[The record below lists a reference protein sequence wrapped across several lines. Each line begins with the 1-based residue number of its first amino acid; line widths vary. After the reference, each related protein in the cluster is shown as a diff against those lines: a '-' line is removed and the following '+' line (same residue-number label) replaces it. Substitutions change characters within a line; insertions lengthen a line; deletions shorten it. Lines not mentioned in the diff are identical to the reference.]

1 MRAAR
6 SAGAV
11 LALALGACRSGN
23 AGTTDAGVLPPPSAL
38 TCEALVAPEVRDS
51 LPGFTLKE
59 ERTCPTCGPLCIFRS
74 AEQKDVTVSISYDC
88 RKRFE
93 GEDVRALLT
102 PALNAGGVEVPALGK
117 AAARR
122 EPVPGMLQVSA
133 WDDDTPCG
141 IVVTWLGKDKER
153 ALDIARM
160 TLFATTPERL
170 IQAGTHPAPPSS
182 NGSPVGATPNAG
194 LGPDAGVP

>member
-1 MRAAR
+1 MRAGR
-6 SAGAV
+6 GAAVV
-11 LALALGACRSGN
+11 LALALGACRSRN
-23 AGTTDAGVLPPPSAL
+23 AGTEDAGTLPPPDAL
-38 TCEALVAPEVRDS
+38 HCEALVSAEVRDALS
-51 LPGFTLKE
+51 GFRMTE
-59 ERTCPTCGPLCIFRS
+59 ERPCPTCGPMCTFRS

-93 GEDVRALLT
+93 GEDVQGLLSPT
-102 PALNAGGVEVPALGK
+102 LRAGGVEVPALGK

-153 ALDIARM
+153 ALDIARL
-160 TLFATTPERL
+160 TLSATTPERL
-170 IQAGTHPAPPSS
+170 VQAGAPPGIG
-182 NGSPVGATPNAG
+182 GSTTPDASTA
-194 LGPDAGVP
+194 PDAGLP

>member
-1 MRAAR
+1 MRAVR
-6 SAGAV
+6 GVGLV
-11 LALALGACRSGN
+11 LALALSACRSRG
-23 AGTTDAGVLPPPSAL
+23 AGAEDAGFPPPPEAL
-38 TCEALVAPEVRDS
+38 TCEGLVSLEVRDV

-59 ERTCPTCGPLCIFRS
+59 ERPCPSCGPLCVFRS
-74 AEQKDVTVSISYDC
+74 LEQKDVSLSIAYDC
-88 RKRFE
+88 RKRFD
-93 GEDVRALLT
+93 GEDLQALLIPT
-102 PALNAGGVEVPALGK
+102 LKAGGMEVPAMGK

-141 IVVTWLGKDKER
+141 IVVTWLGPDKDR

-170 IQAGTHPAPPSS
+170 TQAATPPGKGSPTAGGDAGTA
-182 NGSPVGATPNAG
+182 
-194 LGPDAGVP
+194 LDAGPP

>member
-1 MRAAR
+1 V
-6 SAGAV
+6 V
-11 LALALGACRSGN
+11 LALALGACRSRD
-23 AGTTDAGVLPPPSAL
+23 AGTTDAGTLPPPGAL
-38 TCEALVAPEVRDS
+38 NCEALVSAEVRDS
-51 LPGFTLKE
+51 LPGFRLTE
-59 ERTCPTCGPLCIFRS
+59 ERPCPTCGPMCTFRS

-93 GEDVRALLT
+93 GQDVRGLLS
-102 PALNAGGVEVPALGK
+102 PALRAGGVEVPALGR

-141 IVVTWLGKDKER
+141 IVVTWLGKDRER

-170 IQAGTHPAPPSS
+170 MQAGSPPAIG
-182 NGSPVGATPNAG
+182 GSTT
-194 LGPDAGVP
+194 PDAGPAPDAGLP

>member
-1 MRAAR
+1 MRA
-6 SAGAV
+6 GWGVGVV
-11 LALALGACRSGN
+11 LALALSACRSR
-23 AGTTDAGVLPPPSAL
+23 DAGSADAGFPPPPEAL
-38 TCEALVAPEVRDS
+38 TCEGLVSLEVRDA
-51 LPGFTLKE
+51 LPGFSFKE
-59 ERTCPTCGPLCIFRS
+59 ERPCASCGPLCVFRS
-74 AEQKDVTVSISYDC
+74 AEQKDVSLSIAYDC

-93 GEDVRALLT
+93 GEDLQALLIPT
-102 PALNAGGVEVPALGK
+102 LKAGGMEVPAMGK

-141 IVVTWLGKDKER
+141 IVVTWLGPDRDR

-170 IQAGTHPAPPSS
+170 TQAATSPNKTSPHAPGDAGTP
-182 NGSPVGATPNAG
+182 
-194 LGPDAGVP
+194 LDAGTP